1 MNQVF
6 IAARLILTHIV
17 AFLLALL
24 LAGCMVGPRY
34 ARPDVPTTPT
44 YKEEVPGS
52 FKESDQWQRANPADQ
67 ASRGNWWEIFGD
79 PELNK
84 LEEQIAGSNQTLKV
98 AEARFRE
105 ARAAIRF
112 NRAAQF
118 PTISTAPS
126 ANYVKVSDYSPSSRS
141 KIQEASTG
149 DFVLPFDL
157 SYELDLWGRVRRGVA
172 AAREEA
178 QATAA
183 DYGTAKLSLEAELAV
198 DYFELRSADAQKQL
212 LDNTAKAYADN
223 LQLTLGRFKGGVA
236 PRSDVAQAQTQLD
249 TTNVQDTDV
258 SVQRA
263 QFEHAIAILIGKPP
277 ANFSLAAAPLNDRP
291 PSTPIG
297 LPSEL
302 LQRRPDIAAAERR
315 VAEANQQIGI
325 ARAAYYPTVSLGAV
339 AGFGSTHI
347 ANLLD
352 GPAAFWAVGP
362 ALAETLFDAGRRRAT
377 SESARANFDATVA
390 TYRQTSLTAFQEVE
404 DNVAALRILENEAQ
418 QQRHAVASSQD
429 SLQIFTNRYKG
440 GVDTYLQV
448 ITAQTI
454 ELANERNDI
463 DILRRRLDAS
473 VLLIKALGGGWNVSN
488 LPTFG
493 ASTVRDY

>member
-6 IAARLILTHIV
+6 VAARRTLTHIV

-34 ARPDVPTTPT
+34 ARPNVPTTPT
-44 YKEEVPGS
+44 YKEDVPGS
-52 FKESDQWQRANPADQ
+52 FKESDQWRRANPADQ

-112 NRAAQF
+112 NRAARF
-118 PTISTAPS
+118 PTISTSPS
-126 ANYVKVSDYSPSSRS
+126 ASYVKARDYSPNSPA
-141 KIQEASTG
+141 KIREASTG

-157 SYELDLWGRVRRGVA
+157 SYELDLWGRVRRSVA

-183 DYGTAKLSLEAELAV
+183 DYETAKLSLEAELAV

-212 LDNTAKAYADN
+212 LDNTVKAFADN

-277 ANFSLAAAPLNDRP
+277 ANFSLAAAPVNNQP
-291 PSTPIG
+291 PSIPIG
-297 LPSEL
+297 LPSDL

-325 ARAAYYPTVSLGAV
+325 ARAAYFPTVTLGGT
-339 AGFGSTHI
+339 AGFAGTQGSNWFTWPS
-347 ANLLD
+347 
-352 GPAAFWAVGP
+352 GFWAVGP

-377 SESARANFDATVA
+377 SESARANYDATVA

-404 DNVAALRILENEAQ
+404 DNVAALHILENEAQ

-429 SLQIFTNRYKG
+429 SLQLFTNRYKG